1 VELGGGGDLTPLEAL
16 HQLVRRCD
24 EAPIFQGNEGMRG
37 PLLAEAKTVLLENGI
52 ETSSPPPGAT
62 YQAWLSFRGAPMV
75 LIAEDRQKAVEV
87 AGVLLKAC
95 REAVY
100 VHKV

>member
-1 VELGGGGDLTPLEAL
+1 MTPLEAL

-37 PLLAEAKTVLLENGI
+37 PLLAEAKAVLLENGI
-52 ETSSPPPGAT
+52 DTSSPPPGAT

-75 LIAEDRQKAVEV
+75 LVAEDRQKAVEV

-95 REAVY
+95 REAAY